1 MSEGQKYR
9 QFGGKRMREKVRVTQ
24 RARPKECSDLML
36 ENLGVLSC
44 LSITLRRMVSTSSLT
59 SGSSIR
65 EKDSSGSRNEL
76 GSAVS
81 MLVVWN
87 PVVTWGEGGESVEEE
102 RF

>member
-1 MSEGQKYR
+1 
-9 QFGGKRMREKVRVTQ
+9 
-24 RARPKECSDLML
+24 ML

-87 PVVTWGEGGESVEEE
+87 PVVTWGRGRRERGQGRDEEDVVMEEE
-102 RF
+102 RFKERGRLMWAS